1 MSAITNFTVK
11 SLRANKVRTL
21 VTIGGIVLAAAL
33 LTAVLTSYTSLQSL
47 LYRGTEEVSG
57 SWMAMAYSD
66 DGRDSLEAQAAS
78 AQTEG
83 LIGETALIQDA
94 GFGQLTERQ
103 QDIYG
108 RYLPIADIT
117 GGVEKLCGLRP
128 SEGRLPEKPGE
139 ILLFDTWRTSGGL
152 EVGDTLTLPVGQ
164 RAAMLAPGQAGSM
177 SQSPDM
183 PAAMLEEGEW
193 ATDAMTEISEGTLL
207 DSSMGYLE
215 ADADGGIFNERL
227 VEAEERTY
235 TVVGFFAQIPYV
247 ASRGV
252 GITAF
257 TSDDPA
263 AAGYARLFTTMSDV
277 SSTDVVEERMN
288 AAFPEAEVRLHKDL
302 LRYMGVRSGGAIWD
316 TFFGIVAV
324 LAAVIVV
331 ACVSLIYNAFAI
343 SVAERI
349 SQFGLLASVGAS
361 RRQLRR
367 AVVLEALIVAVIGIP
382 IGLLVGIGGC
392 AVTFIFVGPALAML
406 MGAEGVPFV
415 VSVAPWALAFSASL
429 TLVTVLVSA
438 FVPAWRA
445 SRISVVEALRGTR
458 GGRVSKRGVKAA
470 AKAVMPG
477 KLWKPRGMVDRIFGI
492 GGTLAHINEKRGTGR
507 GTAAS
512 VSLALAI
519 VLLMTAGS
527 LSTFLGKLSDVAGGT
542 VDMPDVSISAALVAT
557 VDASSDPEAVVAA
570 ANERFAK
577 DAELFGATYDSL
589 LDTPGAVPRGW
600 ILRGSAPIMLPEEMA
615 DTAILDHE
623 IEAGPRADGRCGA
636 MAGLVFLDDATFDAY
651 AAEQGIDAAAY
662 HDAAHPRAIG
672 VAEAYGNNG
681 DVYQL
686 FRVFRSTGMVEVIE
700 GGIVTTDGGARRP
713 IEVFTSGYYGTGEDG
728 GSRFNI
734 TPYYTDEQGNT
745 VIADDDI
752 SSDQVTVVSSQLEI
766 AALADAAPSL
776 MGNAWGLKLIMPM
789 SLASTTGFGI
799 MSPSFEGFFD
809 AANDAHAEV
818 AQALVDEAGTFLHAH
833 VADDVSYLMMNDFAE
848 RFESN
853 RTLALVVN
861 VFCLLFTVIL
871 ALIAM
876 GNVFNTVTNSLIL
889 RRREFAVMRSVG
901 LSGRQFRRMI
911 VDECVGFG
919 LRGFVPGILVA
930 TVVSWLLY
938 CVVTNS
944 MTGLVFALPWT
955 YVALA
960 LGMTVAAMLVSV
972 AYGMHRCKADN
983 VVEVLRADN
992 A

>member
-78 AQTEG
+78 AQAEG

-235 TVVGFFAQIPYV
+235 TVVGFFAQVPYV

-288 AAFPEAEVRLHKDL
+288 AAFPEAEVRLHNDL

-343 SVAERI
+343 SVAERV

-367 AVVLEALIVAVIGIP
+367 AVVLEALIVMVIGVP
-382 IGLLVGIGGC
+382 LGLLVGLGGC
-392 AVTFIFVGPALAML
+392 AITFIFIGPALAML

-415 VSVAPWALAFSASL
+415 VSVAPWALAFSAGL
-429 TLVTVLVSA
+429 TVVTVLVSA

-445 SRISVVEALRGTR
+445 GRVGESHQRGGGPARDAQQPCLQARSEGCRQGRHARQAVEAARYCGPRLRYWRRFGAHQR
-458 GGRVSKRGVKAA
+458 EARHGAWHG
-470 AKAVMPG
+470 
-477 KLWKPRGMVDRIFGI
+477 GI
-492 GGTLAHINEKRGTGR
+492 G
-507 GTAAS
+507 
-512 VSLALAI
+512 
-519 VLLMTAGS
+519 
-527 LSTFLGKLSDVAGGT
+527 VAGAGHRAAHDGW
-542 VDMPDVSISAALVAT
+542 VAVDVSGQA
-557 VDASSDPEAVVAA
+557 
-570 ANERFAK
+570 
-577 DAELFGATYDSL
+577 
-589 LDTPGAVPRGW
+589 
-600 ILRGSAPIMLPEEMA
+600 
-615 DTAILDHE
+615 
-623 IEAGPRADGRCGA
+623 GRCG
-636 MAGLVFLDDATFDAY
+636 
-651 AAEQGIDAAAY
+651 
-662 HDAAHPRAIG
+662 
-672 VAEAYGNNG
+672 
-681 DVYQL
+681 
-686 FRVFRSTGMVEVIE
+686 
-700 GGIVTTDGGARRP
+700 
-713 IEVFTSGYYGTGEDG
+713 
-728 GSRFNI
+728 
-734 TPYYTDEQGNT
+734 
-745 VIADDDI
+745 
-752 SSDQVTVVSSQLEI
+752 
-766 AALADAAPSL
+766 
-776 MGNAWGLKLIMPM
+776 WG
-789 SLASTTGFGI
+789 
-799 MSPSFEGFFD
+799 
-809 AANDAHAEV
+809 
-818 AQALVDEAGTFLHAH
+818 
-833 VADDVSYLMMNDFAE
+833 
-848 RFESN
+848 R
-853 RTLALVVN
+853 
-861 VFCLLFTVIL
+861 
-871 ALIAM
+871 
-876 GNVFNTVTNSLIL
+876 
-889 RRREFAVMRSVG
+889 
-901 LSGRQFRRMI
+901 
-911 VDECVGFG
+911 
-919 LRGFVPGILVA
+919 
-930 TVVSWLLY
+930 
-938 CVVTNS
+938 
-944 MTGLVFALPWT
+944 
-955 YVALA
+955 
-960 LGMTVAAMLVSV
+960 
-972 AYGMHRCKADN
+972 
-983 VVEVLRADN
+983 
-992 A
+992 